1 MYLKYDLAA
10 KKCPHEGGSI
20 PYLLNVGARTSILFF
35 YKNIFCFRF
44 SRSLK
49 AIKRRWARFGL
60 PFPVVIINKMI
71 IVNKL
76 RLCEGRHLPVL
87 IWLCVVFSS
96 TWFGE
101 VSQNFHNLWNLSS
114 RSFKSRKK
122 EGVTKAVFSLLAI
135 LCFLPLSQIW
145 CYDFFYQQA
154 LGRAQICLTIQ
165 QIWTSPRFITN

>member
-1 MYLKYDLAA
+1 M
-10 KKCPHEGGSI
+10 
-20 PYLLNVGARTSILFF
+20 
-35 YKNIFCFRF
+35 IF
-44 SRSLK
+44 
-49 AIKRRWARFGL
+49 
-60 PFPVVIINKMI
+60 
-71 IVNKL
+71 VNKL

-87 IWLCVVFSS
+87 IWLCLVFSS

-114 RSFKSRKK
+114 RSFKIRKK

-165 QIWTSPRFITN
+165 QIWTSPRFITNQLISQKLPLSSLFLMPLRSSPPQPSLIAKKGQSCDFKEPTRLFRMLSLYCS